1 MVGAFIIYRLGD
13 IANKLATIMV
23 KSKQY
28 VINVISNDK

>member
-28 VINVISNDK
+28 VINVADDNK